1 MMKKALAVAMA
12 ALLLLLTLAGC
23 NNSGTS
29 SGSYLNVNNE
39 PVDAAYVM
47 TVDGEEISPEVFR
60 FYYLPIRDSYE
71 SSGADLTDETVQSQ
85 LMEEATNTLLQYH
98 CAIGKV
104 ADELGIS
111 LTEEETEAVKQSIET
126 NKAQFESEEAYQAA
140 LDDIYATEA
149 SYLTY
154 MLNYQLYQ
162 KIMNYLETDSG
173 SEYYVADDA
182 LLEKVHEN
190 YVHVKHILVLC
201 EEDDDEQ
208 ERLTFAQELLE
219 RARNG
224 EDFDSLITEYGEDPG
239 MTTNPDGYY
248 FTKDDSY
255 VQEFKDASFALEENE
270 ISEPVKTDYG
280 YHIIQRLPIDDDYVL
295 ENRSTFLGDELYE
308 AYGKLIE
315 DAVAGMEIV
324 YADAYSLIT
333 PETLS

>member
-12 ALLLLLTLAGC
+12 AVLLLLTLAGC
-23 NNSGTS
+23 NTNDPTGS
-29 SGSYLNVNNE
+29 SYLNVDGQ

-47 TVDGEEISPEVFR
+47 KIDGEEISPEIFR

-71 SSGADLTDETVQSQ
+71 SNGADLTDETVQQQ

-98 CAIGKV
+98 CAISKV
-104 ADELGIS
+104 AQELGIS
-111 LTEEETEAVKQSIET
+111 LTDEETESVKQTIES

-140 LDDIYATEA
+140 LDDIYATDA

-162 KIMNYLETDSG
+162 KIINYLETDSG
-173 SEYYVADDA
+173 SEYYVDDET
-182 LLEKVHEN
+182 LLSKVHDN

-201 EEDDDEQ
+201 EEDDDEE
-208 ERLTFAQELLE
+208 ERLAFAQELLE
-219 RARNG
+219 RARGG
-224 EDFDSLITEYGEDPG
+224 EDFDSLISEYGEDPG

-255 VQEFKDASFALEENE
+255 VQEFKDASFALEENA

-280 YHIIQRLPIDDDYVL
+280 YHIIQRLPIDDEYVK
-295 ENRSTFLGDELYE
+295 ENRSTFLSDELYE

-315 DAVAGMEIV
+315 EATASLSIE